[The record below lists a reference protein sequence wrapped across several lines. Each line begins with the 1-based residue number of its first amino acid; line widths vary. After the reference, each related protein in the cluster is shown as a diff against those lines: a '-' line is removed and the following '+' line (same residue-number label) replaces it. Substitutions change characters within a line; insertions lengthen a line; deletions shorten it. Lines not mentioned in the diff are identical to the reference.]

1 MSIRKCK
8 IPEAVGKEMK
18 GIKNMRE
25 RYSHLFQFRA
35 RNSTLI
41 QPTKPKIRL
50 FPFHNAISA
59 FRFVFPLLA
68 NTSYT
73 RVSHCFC
80 ISAFNFLGPA
90 SHHSQLLIFP
100 LPLSSRLC
108 LTAPKSLCPFLRLQ
122 VNHICLSMYK
132 GFCFWYNSNHAYGIM
147 LQLLFFGCVWR

>member
-59 FRFVFPLLA
+59 YRFVFPLLA

-90 SHHSQLLIFP
+90 SHPPKLLYFSLTSPFQILPHSPQIFVSV
-100 LPLSSRLC
+100 SSLR
-108 LTAPKSLCPFLRLQ
+108 LRLQ
-122 VNHICLSMYK
+122 VNHLCLSMYK
-132 GFCFWYNSNHAYGIM
+132 AFVFCTIRIM
-147 LQLLFFGCVWR
+147 PTG